1 MPAQVLV
8 VDPDLS
14 TQQLLA
20 QNFGHA
26 GHLVDCCADAES
38 ALALFEVRLPDLL
51 LLEWELSGQSGEAL
65 LRRLRGCP
73 RTRALP
79 IIMLTARAAEPDKVL
94 ALESGA
100 DDYVTKPFSPR
111 ELLAR
116 SRAVL
121 RRLAPPAGEA
131 IELAGLHVDPGTR
144 RVSAGARQIALGAVE
159 FRLLEFLMR
168 HPERVHSRPQLLD
181 RVWGRHAV
189 LDERTVDAHVGRL
202 RQALLPS
209 GRHAHIQTVRGAGY
223 RFAAA
228 AQARA

>member
-8 VDPDLS
+8 VDPDVS

-26 GHLVDCCADAES
+26 GHHIDCCPDAES
-38 ALALFEVRLPDLL
+38 ALALFQVRLPDLL

-65 LRRLRGCP
+65 LRRLRGCA

-100 DDYVTKPFSPR
+100 DDYVTKPFSP
-111 ELLAR
+111 
-116 SRAVL
+116 
-121 RRLAPPAGEA
+121 
-131 IELAGLHVDPGTR
+131 
-144 RVSAGARQIALGAVE
+144 RQIALGAVE